1 LVDVAVLAWN
11 ARQLRHPMIGE
22 QCFSGSFLGNELA
35 QS

>member
-1 LVDVAVLAWN
+1 VDADGPGWN
-11 ARQLRHPMIGE
+11 AWELRYPMIRE